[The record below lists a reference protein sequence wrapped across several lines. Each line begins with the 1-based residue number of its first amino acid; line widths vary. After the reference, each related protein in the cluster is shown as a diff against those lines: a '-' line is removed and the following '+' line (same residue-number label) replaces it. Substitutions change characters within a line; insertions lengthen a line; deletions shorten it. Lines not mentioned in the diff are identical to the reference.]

1 MLGTLICAIFGTVI
15 ISWSP
20 KIVSNILDEKRRL
33 TAMDGLT
40 CWDQIPA
47 LAYFILLGIFYF
59 PVLILTSMFH
69 IKIWNIRNGKNEKI
83 LIGNIIYILLLE
95 LESTIKRSTSKI
107 KGPRNVLKLGSLDS
121 AGSKIV
127 SKFLF
132 LNSQKFFLKK

>member
-20 KIVSNILDEKRRL
+20 KIVSNILDEKQGL

-69 IKIWNIRNGKNEKI
+69 IKIWNIRNGKKM
-83 LIGNIIYILLLE
+83 
-95 LESTIKRSTSKI
+95 R
-107 KGPRNVLKLGSLDS
+107 
-121 AGSKIV
+121 
-127 SKFLF
+127 KF
-132 LNSQKFFLKK
+132 